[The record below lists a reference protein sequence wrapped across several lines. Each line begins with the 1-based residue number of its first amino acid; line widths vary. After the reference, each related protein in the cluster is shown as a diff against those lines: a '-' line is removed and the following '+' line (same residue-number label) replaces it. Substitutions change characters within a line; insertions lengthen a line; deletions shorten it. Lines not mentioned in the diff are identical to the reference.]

1 MKKKFAKRF
10 LSWVMAAAMVIS
22 MLPLSAM
29 AAAPGG
35 NVAQIGNTPYATL
48 DDAITAASDGDT
60 ITLLGDATLSKTL
73 DKSITI
79 DGQNHTVTSTNVRYG
94 FSKGRS
100 LTFKNVTMNFNYTI
114 EIENPT
120 YTSDL
125 SLFYVNGD
133 TDFTFDNSTI
143 NMTNTGATN
152 RLHGFYYDGGSGGT
166 ITVKNHS
173 TLNITG
179 LPEDAIEWSGNADSN
194 LIIEDSTYISDH
206 NRSGIAGTL

>member
-29 AAAPGG
+29 AAEGD
-35 NVAQIGNTPYATL
+35 VAQIGGTTYATL
-48 DDAITAASDGDT
+48 DDAIAAASAGDT
-60 ITLLGDATLSKTL
+60 IILLGDATLSKTL

-94 FSKGRS
+94 FTAGRE
-100 LTFKNVTMNFNYTI
+100 LTFNNIILNFNYTI

-125 SLFYVNGD
+125 GLFYINGGKDASGVALTDDYVN
-133 TDFTFDNSTI
+133 FTV
-143 NMTNTGATN
+143 
-152 RLHGFYYDGGSGGT
+152 R
-166 ITVKNHS
+166 
-173 TLNITG
+173 TLQ
-179 LPEDAIEWSGNADSN
+179 EV
-194 LIIEDSTYISDH
+194 
-206 NRSGIAGTL
+206 